1 MDVLRSLVIAF
12 ACFSKIPMPRVD
24 WREQSMRYCM
34 CFFPLVGAVIGLC
47 LWVWAW
53 LCGAL
58 GFGSVLRG
66 AGIALL
72 PLAVTGGIHMDGF
85 ADVVD
90 AQSSHAEPDR
100 KRQILK
106 DPHTGAFAIIGVA
119 SYLLLYAALATEVA
133 TGWRA
138 CLLLACLHWMSRCT
152 SGIATVAFPRSSKTG
167 MLAAFG
173 DSAHKRACLAVLA
186 AEWLAG
192 AAVML
197 WASLPVGAGMALA
210 CALAL
215 ACLHRF
221 AMTQFNGMSGDLAG
235 FLLQVAELA
244 MLACLVVL
252 GRLVMLA

>member
-1 MDVLRSLVIAF
+1 
-12 ACFSKIPMPRVD
+12 
-24 WREQSMRYCM
+24 MRYCM
-34 CFFPLVGAVIGLC
+34 CFFPLIGLVIGLC